1 MKKVTI
7 TLKSNLT
14 SSEINKELENIFWD
28 GSYFEDFEE
37 VDWTISK

>member
-7 TLKSNLT
+7 TLT
-14 SSEINKELENIFWD
+14 SDLHSDEINKILENIFWD

-37 VDWTISK
+37 VDWEIN